1 MPNYRRVWVP
11 GGTYFFTV
19 NLLERRRTLLTDHID
34 SLRNAFAQAKAAR
47 AGIRR
52 VNDAHGFSASILAG

>member
-1 MPNYRRVWVP
+1 M
-11 GGTYFFTV
+11 V

-47 AGIRR
+47 PFLMPFVPAPETSCRQSMPSGK
-52 VNDAHGFSASILAG
+52 VAEGT